1 MISSVRFA
9 PSGPIL
15 LATSWDSQL
24 RIYDARQGQGTLHA
38 SVKYKAPL
46 LDSCWDS
53 ARGNSTA
60 YVGGLERRV
69 YAVDVEQGKTQPI
82 GQDHLQAVKSV
93 IYHAES
99 SSVIS
104 GSWDKT
110 LQQIDTRALPGES
123 RKYQLPGKVFT
134 MDATERHLVVGMADR
149 LVYIYDM
156 RNLGAG
162 PLQQRESSLKYPTRT
177 LRCIPGEVGYASTSI
192 EGRVAVEFF
201 DSSDQF
207 QAQKYAFKCHRVAD
221 KSGAP
226 GAVDTVTP
234 VNALAFHPTYGTF
247 FSGGSDSFVCLW
259 DYKARKR
266 MKQYQRF
273 PGSIMA
279 LDVANTGDMLAIG
292 VSDDSYKESPVDLGP
307 RPAQSAIYIRYFGP
321 DEARGKVN

>member
-1 MISSVRFA
+1 M
-9 PSGPIL
+9 
-15 LATSWDSQL
+15 
-24 RIYDARQGQGTLHA
+24 
-38 SVKYKAPL
+38 
-46 LDSCWDS
+46 
-53 ARGNSTA
+53 
-60 YVGGLERRV
+60 
-69 YAVDVEQGKTQPI
+69 YAVDVEQGKTQNI
-82 GQDHLQAVKSV
+82 GQDHDQAVKSV
-93 IYHAES
+93 IFHAETS
-99 SSVIS
+99 TVIS

-110 LQQIDTRALPGES
+110 LQQIDARALPGES
-123 RKYQLPGKVFT
+123 RKFQLPGKVFT
-134 MDATERHLVVGMADR
+134 MDATDKYLVVGMSDR
-149 LVYIYDM
+149 LVHIYDM
-156 RNLGAG
+156 KNLAGG

-177 LRCIPGEVGYASTSI
+177 LRCIPNEVGYASTSI

-201 DSSDQF
+201 DSSDHV
-207 QAQKYAFKCHRVAD
+207 QAQKYAFKCHRIAD

-279 LDVANTGDMLAIG
+279 LDVDSTGEMLAIG
-292 VSDDSYKESPVDLGP
+292 VSDDSYKESPVDLGQ
-307 RPAQSAIYIRYFGP
+307 RPAQSAVFIRYFGP